1 MLPRNG
7 LGSIH
12 SFWTNFFKNLKT
24 INLES
29 LLQFAQL
36 RPYFNQI
43 FNMNPKKRSGLKI
56 SCHIGIW
63 AAKARL
69 LSIGIKPFGKRLYK
83 L

>member
-1 MLPRNG
+1 MVWG
-7 LGSIH
+7 LFTCFGPIFS
-12 SFWTNFFKNLKT
+12 KKLKT
-24 INLES
+24 INLET

-36 RPYFNQI
+36 MSYFNQI
-43 FNMNPKKRSGLKI
+43 FNMNPEKRSDLEI